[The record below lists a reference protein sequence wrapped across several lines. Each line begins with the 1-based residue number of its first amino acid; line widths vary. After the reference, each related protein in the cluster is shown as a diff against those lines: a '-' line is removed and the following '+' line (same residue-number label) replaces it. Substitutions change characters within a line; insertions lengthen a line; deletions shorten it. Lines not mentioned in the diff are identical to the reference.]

1 VDQREG
7 DGWTALHC
15 ASRYGHLP
23 VVKELIEQMDANVLL
38 TLPDG
43 MNAFHLAACGGH
55 LNIVKYLVAKF
66 SERMYDL
73 DTMGNTILHWAAKE
87 GHLNVVKYLVEEC
100 GFYAGLGNMD
110 EQNALH
116 QAASGGFLDIV
127 KYLIPNCMNEMLNQ
141 TSRGNT
147 CLHLA
152 AQDGHLPVVKYLIG
166 ECGFDASLKNQG
178 GKTALMIA
186 MDKGHFDLIEYLT
199 YQTRDGSGGFPDWV
213 KRSKDVKVVSEMKK
227 MSRLQWQTPQ
237 DALRSLFEDEDSDFE
252 SSALFI
258 KHKPTEKTQE
268 FMAQGVS
275 SVLQPV
281 SQGGSGDSQPPPTTA
296 AGLQGHELLLL
307 GKCWIPFGIQTLL
320 ISKNGGVFSLEPAS
334 DDVTESNT
342 NIFQMEIPKDA
353 IKQERLVVKYAII
366 FAGPLLLPEGYKF
379 ASPVVYI
386 YLDYT
391 ALSKPVKLHVPHW
404 IARVDS
410 LCTDDVPLF
419 ISPHVMPEND
429 NMYVFT
435 AVDAADV
442 EVNMGF
448 STVRLSGH
456 NSLLGQAMRIC
467 YKKQSRYY
475 ASLWERTGDSEH
487 TFRVAVVY
495 GVPAWIK
502 VLRKYLPRT
511 HWKMS
516 KTVVP
521 QIFKFVADR
530 ITGCLQEA
538 SGCGW
543 QATLTPPVVLQN
555 SIEFKEYSSR
565 ENMKEAIK
573 EDLYPPSL
581 YAIVVQHFAAERYT
595 VTKHMRMNI
604 SGTDLDPLL
613 VPMRVMEVEDQ
624 GQIDL
629 LTSSLTTSPSS
640 QTSTSERQDFA
651 SKAFMDKYKNE
662 FLASVAAKAIAMKLR
677 MQDIL
682 PITVYHCVEHTDSES
697 AKNLLFLHFQEEGT
711 VLTILSLC
719 DIMISV
725 TGYPKMNALG
735 RDMKADLTSCRFSV
749 K

>member
-1 VDQREG
+1 
-7 DGWTALHC
+7 
-15 ASRYGHLP
+15 
-23 VVKELIEQMDANVLL
+23 
-38 TLPDG
+38 
-43 MNAFHLAACGGH
+43 
-55 LNIVKYLVAKF
+55 
-66 SERMYDL
+66 
-73 DTMGNTILHWAAKE
+73 
-87 GHLNVVKYLVEEC
+87 
-100 GFYAGLGNMD
+100 
-110 EQNALH
+110 
-116 QAASGGFLDIV
+116 
-127 KYLIPNCMNEMLNQ
+127 
-141 TSRGNT
+141 
-147 CLHLA
+147 
-152 AQDGHLPVVKYLIG
+152 
-166 ECGFDASLKNQG
+166 
-178 GKTALMIA
+178 
-186 MDKGHFDLIEYLT
+186 
-199 YQTRDGSGGFPDWV
+199 
-213 KRSKDVKVVSEMKK
+213 
-227 MSRLQWQTPQ
+227 
-237 DALRSLFEDEDSDFE
+237 
-252 SSALFI
+252 
-258 KHKPTEKTQE
+258 
-268 FMAQGVS
+268 
-275 SVLQPV
+275 
-281 SQGGSGDSQPPPTTA
+281 
-296 AGLQGHELLLL
+296 
-307 GKCWIPFGIQTLL
+307 
-320 ISKNGGVFSLEPAS
+320 
-334 DDVTESNT
+334 
-342 NIFQMEIPKDA
+342 
-353 IKQERLVVKYAII
+353 
-366 FAGPLLLPEGYKF
+366 
-379 ASPVVYI
+379 
-386 YLDYT
+386 
-391 ALSKPVKLHVPHW
+391 
-404 IARVDS
+404 
-410 LCTDDVPLF
+410 
-419 ISPHVMPEND
+419 
-429 NMYVFT
+429 
-435 AVDAADV
+435 
-442 EVNMGF
+442 
-448 STVRLSGH
+448 
-456 NSLLGQAMRIC
+456 
-467 YKKQSRYY
+467 
-475 ASLWERTGDSEH
+475 
-487 TFRVAVVY
+487 
-495 GVPAWIK
+495 
-502 VLRKYLPRT
+502 
-511 HWKMS
+511 MS

-581 YAIVVQHFAAERYT
+581 YAIVVQHYAAEKYT